1 MLSFGQAPYKI
12 GEEIRGRLLKISYVT
27 PKQNWS
33 KGTYTTLP
41 YKTSRT
47 MAVAI
52 RNSFFLCY
60 VLFQFWAMLN
70 HYALVYYQNIHCFII
85 HIIAL

>member
-1 MLSFGQAPYKI
+1 M
-12 GEEIRGRLLKISYVT
+12 
-27 PKQNWS
+27 
-33 KGTYTTLP
+33 
-41 YKTSRT
+41 

-70 HYALVYYQNIHCFII
+70 HYALDLLSEYPLFYYSHHCIVGI
-85 HIIAL
+85 NGCGARGCATGLSGSEATISNSLLQML

>member
-33 KGTYTTLP
+33 KGTYTILP
-41 YKTSRT
+41 HKTSSRL
-47 MAVAI
+47 AVAI
-52 RNSFFLCY
+52 RNSFFLVMSYLSFGGAEPLC
-60 VLFQFWAMLN
+60 
-70 HYALVYYQNIHCFII
+70 LVYFQNIHCFII
-85 HIIAL
+85 HIIVL